1 MGMSEVQIPSP
12 TPAFTQPQ
20 STAGLFFGTSLVT
33 APMASL
39 PLPSMFAPQQCGVSM
54 GMGSGMAAGMGGMGS
69 MGGMGGMGGFGWDR
83 YQEYAT
89 IM

>member
-1 MGMSEVQIPSP
+1 MSDLSP
-12 TPAFTQPQ
+12 TPAFTQPH
-20 STAGLFFGTSLVT
+20 STAGFFWSSPPVT
-33 APMASL
+33 APIPAL
-39 PLPSMFAPQQCGVSM
+39 PLPSMFAPAQCGVGM
-54 GMGSGMAAGMGGMGS
+54 GMGGMGGMGS